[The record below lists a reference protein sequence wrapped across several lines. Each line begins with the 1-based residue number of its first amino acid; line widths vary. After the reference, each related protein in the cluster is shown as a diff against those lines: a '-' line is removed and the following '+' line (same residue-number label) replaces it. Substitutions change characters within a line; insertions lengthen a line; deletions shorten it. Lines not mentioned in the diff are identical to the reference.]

1 MQRKKFQ
8 ENIQES
14 AGCEFHFNGAY
25 VNEIHSRRTA
35 ALLTTLSGSL
45 GTLEFH
51 FDFKIPDSLWLLSRH
66 KARTLI
72 ALPRSLRL
80 RET

>member
-45 GTLEFH
+45 GTL
-51 FDFKIPDSLWLLSRH
+51 
-66 KARTLI
+66 
-72 ALPRSLRL
+72 
-80 RET
+80 